1 VTIRTILHG
10 GLGNQLF
17 QLFYA
22 ELLAKSLDDRRL
34 TLVTTCLGSYAVGRD
49 MELEPLLSNDEIA
62 IAVTQQITVLE
73 RLRLPKLVR
82 RVAGR
87 EVVLRLGGGHML
99 VDGYFQAPQAYARFG
114 GVAVTERLA
123 QWRLLLSQQERIVGP
138 FREHL
143 THIRLTDFVTAGQDP
158 EVLAAPIVER
168 VPDNGYMITDDERTI
183 GALIARRPEA
193 GRPTLISTVG
203 MSSWAVLQT
212 MSEFREIDTNGSSL
226 ACWAAS
232 LTGAR
237 LSSTNPQHVEFARY
251 GQAGA
256 DV

>member
-1 VTIRTILHG
+1 MTIRTILHG

-22 ELLAKSLDDRRL
+22 ELLAKLLDDRRL
-34 TLVTTCLGSYAVGRD
+34 TLVTSCLGSYAVGRD
-49 MELEPLLSNDEIA
+49 MELEPFLSNAEVTV
-62 IAVTQQITVLE
+62 AVTRQITALE

-82 RVAGR
+82 RVAGL
-87 EVVLRLGGGHML
+87 EVVLRLGSGRML

-114 GVAVTERLA
+114 AAPVAAQLA
-123 QWRLLLSQQERIVGP
+123 QWNLLLSRQERIVAP
-138 FREHL
+138 LREHL
-143 THIRLTDFVTAGQDP
+143 THVRLTDFVTAGQDP

-168 VPDNGYMITDDERTI
+168 VPENGYMITDDERTI

-203 MSSWAVLQT
+203 MSSWAVLKT

-237 LSSTNPQHVEFARY
+237 LSSTNPDHVAFAQY
-251 GQAGA
+251 GQASA